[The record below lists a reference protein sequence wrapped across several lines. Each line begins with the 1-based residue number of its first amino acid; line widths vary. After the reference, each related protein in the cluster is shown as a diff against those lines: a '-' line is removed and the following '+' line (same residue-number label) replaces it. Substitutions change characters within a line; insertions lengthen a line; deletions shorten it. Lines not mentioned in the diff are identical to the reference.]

1 MEFLLSWRWS
11 WNRSAVKQTQQRI
24 SFCRCAIVIT
34 HIFRAQKKTNLIC
47 DRNYGWRFWTAPNSG
62 FSRLRNQW
70 WPNEYSSSRKKTVMK
85 LFRDH
90 TKWMNQT
97 NSILAWNEL
106 LNFVNQRTIY
116 ANDWFFLAMMWY
128 KNESLDQQQQPLKA
142 VVVEYL
148 VFSMQHPEGWHNSIE
163 LHVHSDIFMMICF
176 IHLVVETNQ
185 DRLSAW
191 LKRAFD
197 TISFWLRLT
206 FFGKSY
212 CDKPPQRR

>member
-1 MEFLLSWRWS
+1 MAEWIFFIAKKNCDEIVQRSHQMNESNQFDIGLKWTLEFRESTDDLREW
-11 WNRSAVKQTQQRI
+11 
-24 SFCRCAIVIT
+24 
-34 HIFRAQKKTNLIC
+34 LI
-47 DRNYGWRFWTAPNSG
+47 
-62 FSRLRNQW
+62 
-70 WPNEYSSSRKKTVMK
+70 
-85 LFRDH
+85 
-90 TKWMNQT
+90 
-97 NSILAWNEL
+97 
-106 LNFVNQRTIY
+106 
-116 ANDWFFLAMMWY
+116 FLAMMWY